1 MSASPSP
8 CLCVQTAA
16 LQHAEEERVRVQ
28 EDLKRQLE
36 SVRLEASS
44 QETVNARLQEQLQQV
59 RDPLQQLST
68 PLICMLRSVCKPMVS
83 GILSA
88 LVLNIHSIPT

>member
-1 MSASPSP
+1 MRA
-8 CLCVQTAA
+8 
-16 LQHAEEERVRVQ
+16 Q

-59 RDPLQQLST
+59 RDPLQQQLST
-68 PLICMLRSVCKPMVS
+68 PLICMLRSVYKPMVS

>member
-1 MSASPSP
+1 M
-8 CLCVQTAA
+8 QTAA

-68 PLICMLRSVCKPMVS
+68 PLICTYVHTVC
-83 GILSA
+83 
-88 LVLNIHSIPT
+88 

>member
-1 MSASPSP
+1 M
-8 CLCVQTAA
+8 QTAA

-59 RDPLQQLST
+59 GGPLQQQLST
-68 PLICMLRSVCKPMVS
+68 PLICTYVHTVC
-83 GILSA
+83 
-88 LVLNIHSIPT
+88 

>member
-1 MSASPSP
+1 M
-8 CLCVQTAA
+8 QTAA

-59 RDPLQQLST
+59 RDPLQQQLST
-68 PLICMLRSVCKPMVS
+68 PLICTYVHTVC
-83 GILSA
+83 
-88 LVLNIHSIPT
+88 

>member
-1 MSASPSP
+1 MK
-8 CLCVQTAA
+8 
-16 LQHAEEERVRVQ
+16 VQ

-68 PLICMLRSVCKPMVS
+68 PLICMLRSVYKPMVS

>member
-16 LQHAEEERVRVQ
+16 LQHAEEERVRLQ

-36 SVRLEASS
+36 SMRLEASS

-59 RDPLQQLST
+59 GGPLQQLST
-68 PLICMLRSVCKPMVS
+68 PLICMLRSVYKPMVS